1 MPAVIDPVSGLK
13 FYELSHR
20 WGMYTPIFPGY
31 EEIKLERITHHAK
44 QGVMTHKITTIF
56 HTSTHVNAPIH
67 LIPGAPA
74 VGDLALQHFFGTGV
88 VLSIKKKKWE
98 LIEPADLER
107 AKPKIQQDDIVIINT
122 GWHRKYADSK
132 EYFGYAPGL
141 SKRAAEWLVKKKVK
155 LVGVDTACVDHP
167 LATSLG
173 PHRNGPQIKYLIPE
187 YKQATKREAIKDFP
201 EWNPAHK
208 TLLAAGI
215 PTVENVGGD
224 LDEVAGKRCT
234 FQGFPW
240 KWHEGDACVIRL
252 VAIFDPSGA
261 YRLERGE
268 SHAKSAVSRKS
279 APARLSKGTNSIDD
293 LELIN
298 LSTNWGHGMPQ
309 WPSRANLNVRVVEFH
324 ARDGLLVQQFEGIMH
339 RGTHMDAPIHVQEN
353 EPTLTGYPLWRFFGT
368 GVAVSIPKGKWGVI
382 TPKDLERAEPKIRKN
397 DILMINTGSHRNYGD
412 NPDYFAYSPGLYTEA
427 AEWIVDRG
435 VKLVGI
441 DVQALDHPLGTFLGP
456 HGPGP
461 AQPHLDVEY
470 KAETGRHI
478 IDDFPYWE
486 PAHKIMMTNGIPG
499 IENIGGDI
507 DRITG
512 RRCTFFAFPWRW
524 PEGEGCALRVVA
536 VIDPDQSVRFESGRS

>member
-1 MPAVIDPVSGLK
+1 MPAVVDPGNGLE

-56 HTSTHVNAPIH
+56 HTSTHVNAPLH

-74 VGDLALQHFFGTGV
+74 VGDLALEHFFGAGV
-88 VLSIKKKKWE
+88 VVAIEKEKWQ

-107 AKPKIQQDDIVIINT
+107 AKPKIAPGDIVLINT

-141 SKRAAEWLVKKKVK
+141 SKRAAAWLVKKKVK

-187 YKQATKREAIKDFP
+187 YKAATKREAIEDFP
-201 EWNPAHK
+201 EWNPAHRV
-208 TLLAAGI
+208 LLAAGI

-224 LDEVAGKRCT
+224 LDEVAGRRCT

-252 VAIFDPSGA
+252 VAIFDPAKS
-261 YRLERGE
+261 YRLEGGA
-268 SHAKSAVSRKS
+268 HAKSAALKS
-279 APARLSKGTNSIDD
+279 SSPAKTRRGSATANG

-298 LSTNWGHGMPQ
+298 LSTDWGHGMPQ

-339 RGTHMDAPIHVQEN
+339 RGTHMDAPIHVAEN
-353 EPTLTGYPLWRFFGT
+353 QPTLTGYPLWRFFGT

-382 TPKDLERAEPKIRKN
+382 TPRDLERALPKIRKN
-397 DILMINTGSHRNYGD
+397 DIVMINTGSHRNYGD
-412 NPDYFAYSPGLYTEA
+412 NPDYFAYSPGLYKEA
-427 AEWIVDRG
+427 AEWLVERG

-461 AQPHLDVEY
+461 AQPHLDAEY
-470 KAETGRHI
+470 RAQTGRHI
-478 IDDFPYWE
+478 IEDFPYWE

-507 DRITG
+507 DMITG
-512 RRCTFFAFPWRW
+512 QRCTFFAFPWRW

-536 VIDPDQSVRFESGRS
+536 ARDPKQLFRFETGR